1 MKAFEYAAPKTLK
14 EAAGLLGSTWGQTE
28 ILAGGTDLVTALKQ
42 GLTAPTRVVSLRNI
56 KELRG
61 IDDGRQGLR
70 IGSMTTLGEITE
82 NKMVKEVFPSI
93 VTAITGIG
101 SPQILSAGT
110 IGGDLCQRPR
120 CWYYRNGFGLLAGA
134 GQPPK
139 AANGEKVP
147 TLSELPFAGR
157 FFTSDGKSLVREGDN
172 RYHAIFGTDGPALF
186 VNASSLGPVLI
197 ALGATLSA
205 SGANGQKRDIP
216 AAEFFQSPKSESERE
231 TALRPNE
238 ILTAITIPAREAKSF
253 RNATYE
259 VRHRHGLDWP
269 YVTASVAFQTQ
280 DGAASNPQIV
290 LGHVAATPWIATKA
304 AQALAGQ
311 KIDEATAKRCADAAA
326 DGAKPL
332 SGNAYKIQLVKTAV
346 KRALLATA
354 NA

>member
-14 EAAGLLGSTWGQTE
+14 EAAGLLGNAWGQTE

-42 GLTAPTRVVSLRNI
+42 GLTAPARVVSLRNI

-70 IGSMTTLGEITE
+70 IGSMATLGEIAE
-82 NKMVKEVFPSI
+82 NKKVKELFPSI

-120 CWYYRNGFGLLAGA
+120 CWFYRNGLGLFGKQGD
-134 GQPPK
+134 
-139 AANGEKVP
+139 
-147 TLSELPFAGR
+147 T
-157 FFTSDGKSLVREGDN
+157 SLVREGDN
-172 RYHAIFGTDGPALF
+172 RYHAIFATHGRAALF

-197 ALGATLSA
+197 ALGATITA
-205 SGANGQKRDIP
+205 SGSDGKKRDIP
-216 AAEFFQSPKSESERE
+216 TAQFFQVPEAESERE
-231 TALRPNE
+231 TTLRPNE
-238 ILTAITIPAREAKSF
+238 ILTAITIPMREPRSF

-269 YVTASVAFQTQ
+269 YVTASVAFQIQ
-280 DGAASNPQIV
+280 NGIASNPQIV
-290 LGHVAATPWIATKA
+290 LGHVAAVPWVATNAVKA
-304 AQALAGQ
+304 LTGQ
-311 KIDEATAKRCADAAA
+311 RIDEANAKRCGDAAA
-326 DGAKPL
+326 DFANPL

-346 KRALLATA
+346 KRALLAAA

>member
-14 EAAGLLGSTWGQTE
+14 EAAGLLGGTWGQTE

-70 IGSMTTLGEITE
+70 IGSMTTLGEIAE
-82 NKMVKEVFPSI
+82 NKKVKELFPSI

-110 IGGDLCQRPR
+110 VGGDLCQRPR
-120 CWYYRNGFGLLAGA
+120 CWFYRNGLGLFGKQGDA
-134 GQPPK
+134 
-139 AANGEKVP
+139 
-147 TLSELPFAGR
+147 
-157 FFTSDGKSLVREGDN
+157 SLVREGDN

-216 AAEFFQSPKSESERE
+216 AAQFFQSPKSENERE

-280 DGAASNPQIV
+280 NGAASNPQIV
-290 LGHVAATPWIATKA
+290 LGHVAATPWVATRA

-346 KRALLATA
+346 KRALLAAA